1 MRKRIK
7 ILIIFISI
15 IALIFITSCF
25 ITKYIFGDTKNTE
38 WMQKWKGIVNFDLK
52 TERKIKEDFI
62 IKFDP
67 E

>member
-25 ITKYIFGDTKNTE
+25 ITKYIFGDTKNIE
-38 WMQKWKGIVNFDLK
+38 AFFDENLLQINELK
-52 TERKIKEDFI
+52 CSINKRVL
-62 IKFDP
+62 
-67 E
+67 